1 MSFLTDRTLATSLTL
16 DDLVHIVITGD
27 TSQNPAGSSYKAT
40 LGQIIDLFSGGTDTF
55 ITGGTYSNGTLILT
69 NNTGGTINISGF
81 YTGSTDVFVTG
92 GTYNN
97 NTGTATFTN
106 NTGGTFNVT
115 GFYTGSTDVFVT
127 GGTYNNNTGTAT
139 FTNNTGG
146 TFNVTGFYT
155 GETTTPSASFYDT
168 GDQTG
173 LAGVVLTISA
183 STADTWNYG
192 ITLSADTKFVI
203 QDPGVYNMV
212 FSAQMVKIGGN
223 SATHAHIW
231 LSQNG
236 TTIPYSAGQIGF
248 PSNSVYIVP
257 SWNYFFETIN
267 PNEYVELKWEISS
280 NVDNQLFI
288 KHQNQTGNIPGVP
301 SIIITFN
308 KVN

>member
-69 NNTGGTINISGF
+69 NNTGGTINIS
-81 YTGSTDVFVTG
+81 
-92 GTYNN
+92 
-97 NTGTATFTN
+97 
-106 NTGGTFNVT
+106 